1 MFLPGLRCRLQIL
14 PKLATFQVIVL
25 SGNVQ
30 PKFGISIL
38 YFMED
43 DLLAMRLKLFIFCWD
58 LILLWWLPTNVIAQS
73 SVQPELY
80 AYQTFGN
87 RGSSYTSIATG
98 VGIYLMDQDDGG
110 PQRYLQSLVLFVP
123 QVSLGTESK
132 LGDHFLLSSGQG
144 LEIVLHDQWRDPVGK
159 GAQISLRHL
168 RWTDAAKAKNEMG
181 DPVSTTIFHMG
192 WNGSIE
198 AIPSNLVWFL
208 GLDVAQLFLPGTSY
222 GEIQG
227 AVGLR
232 LNW

>member
-1 MFLPGLRCRLQIL
+1 M
-14 PKLATFQVIVL
+14 KL
-25 SGNVQ
+25 NV
-30 PKFGISIL
+30 F
-38 YFMED
+38 
-43 DLLAMRLKLFIFCWD
+43 RFCWG
-58 LILLWWLPTNVIAQS
+58 LTLLGFLPTNVNAQN

-80 AYQTFGN
+80 SYQTFGN

-98 VGIYLMDQDDGG
+98 VGVYLMDQEEGG

-123 QVSLGTESK
+123 QASLGTDSK

-168 RWTDAAKAKNEMG
+168 RWNSAAKAENEKG
-181 DPVSTTIFHMG
+181 KPASTTIFHMG
-192 WNGSIE
+192 WNGSME
-198 AIPSNLVWFL
+198 AIPSNLVWFV
-208 GLDVAQLFLPGTSY
+208 GLDVAQLFLPETSY

-232 LNW
+232 LDW

>member
-1 MFLPGLRCRLQIL
+1 
-14 PKLATFQVIVL
+14 
-25 SGNVQ
+25 
-30 PKFGISIL
+30 
-38 YFMED
+38 
-43 DLLAMRLKLFIFCWD
+43 
-58 LILLWWLPTNVIAQS
+58 
-73 SVQPELY
+73 
-80 AYQTFGN
+80 
-87 RGSSYTSIATG
+87 
-98 VGIYLMDQDDGG
+98 MDQDDGG
-110 PQRYLQSLVLFVP
+110 PQRYLQTLVLFVP
-123 QVSLGTESK
+123 QASLGTESK

-144 LEIVLHDQWRDPVGK
+144 LELVLHDQWRDPVGK

-168 RWTDAAKAKNEMG
+168 RWTYAAKDKNETG
-181 DPVSTTIFHMG
+181 EPVSTTIFHMG

>member
-1 MFLPGLRCRLQIL
+1 M
-14 PKLATFQVIVL
+14 KL
-25 SGNVQ
+25 N
-30 PKFGISIL
+30 
-38 YFMED
+38 
-43 DLLAMRLKLFIFCWD
+43 LFRFCWG
-58 LILLWWLPTNVIAQS
+58 LILLGLLPTNVVAQS

-80 AYQTFGN
+80 SYQTFGN
-87 RGSSYTSIATG
+87 RGSSYTSVATG
-98 VGIYLMDQDDGG
+98 LGIYLVDREDGG

-123 QVSLGTESK
+123 QSSLGTDSK

-168 RWTDAAKAKNEMG
+168 RWNSVAKAENEKG
-181 DPVSTTIFHMG
+181 KPASTTIFHMG
-192 WNGSIE
+192 WNGSME
-198 AIPSNLVWFL
+198 AIPSNLVWFV

>member
-1 MFLPGLRCRLQIL
+1 M
-14 PKLATFQVIVL
+14 A
-25 SGNVQ
+25 
-30 PKFGISIL
+30 
-38 YFMED
+38 D
-43 DLLAMRLKLFIFCWD
+43 DLLAMRIKIFGFCFV
-58 LILLWWLPTNVIAQS
+58 LILVGCLPTNVCAQS

-80 AYQTFGN
+80 TYQTFGN

-98 VGIYLMDQDDGG
+98 VGIYLMDRDDSG

-123 QVSLGTESK
+123 QASLVTESK
-132 LGDHFLLSSGQG
+132 LGDHYLLSSGQG